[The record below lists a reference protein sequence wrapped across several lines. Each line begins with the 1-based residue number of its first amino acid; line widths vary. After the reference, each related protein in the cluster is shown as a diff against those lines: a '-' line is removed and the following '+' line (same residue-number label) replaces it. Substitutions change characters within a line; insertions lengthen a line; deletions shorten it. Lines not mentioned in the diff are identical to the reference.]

1 MKLWFIFIFILTL
14 TTAGSLTIDYLQ
26 GILVRNPL
34 VSGYSSHYIVI
45 LSIVFPCIY
54 LVTLLLKKAI
64 KQ

>member
-1 MKLWFIFIFILTL
+1 MKLWLIFIFIFILM
-14 TTAGSLTIDYLQ
+14 TAGSLAIDYLQ
-26 GILVRNPL
+26 GIPVKNPL
-34 VSGYSSHYIVI
+34 AHGYSSHYIVI